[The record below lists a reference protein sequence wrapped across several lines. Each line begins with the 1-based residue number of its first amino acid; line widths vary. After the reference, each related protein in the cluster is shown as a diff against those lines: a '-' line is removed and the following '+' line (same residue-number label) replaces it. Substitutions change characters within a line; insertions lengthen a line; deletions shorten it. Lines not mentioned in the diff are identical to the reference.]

1 MLENL
6 IKNKKLLFVFA
17 LIFSLVFC
25 AELTVIGLEKINS
38 VPSDLREYQKAFPN
52 TFTKLRVDIA
62 YFSLTII
69 YVTWLLQNNRKQNNF
84 LSFLALLKYAGIFL
98 IIAFLTYPHT
108 TDIYLYL
115 HYGLMGLNG
124 INPYINAANSFTSPL
139 SPFLAWFQT
148 STYGP
153 ISQLFFMSA
162 ASTVQVSSVLG
173 VYVFKIFCV
182 LIHGINA
189 YLIWHLL
196 KTSNYRS
203 KITLAYLLNPLLL
216 SEHVASAHVDVF
228 VANALIILI
237 GCLYRRYYIAGF
249 LAIWLGFLEKTLP
262 VIWIPLVLSFLV
274 SKQRWKDLAIAG
286 FFSSIIIIILSNT
299 VLPTIESWK
308 SLVNP
313 GVGGR
318 TAISLHYLLNSSFY
332 LFPHIAIGTKKN
344 ILSGFTFLTY
354 LGFASYYLWTLL
366 QSYFRRSYSEANLIS
381 DIGWTTLILFLF
393 ATPWLMPW
401 YASVIL
407 PVTALSTTSP
417 LFVLT
422 SLTFSL
428 SSNLIYGVAGEG
440 VSVFSIIA
448 SVTVVGLPIAMLLL
462 GPKLLRRSAQVQLLN
477 NKLPSK
483 LN

>member
-1 MLENL
+1 MIGNM
-6 IKNKKLLFVFA
+6 IRNKKLLFVLA
-17 LIFSLVFC
+17 LIFSLIFC
-25 AELTVIGLEKINS
+25 AELTVIGLEKFYS
-38 VPSDLREYQKAFPN
+38 VPSDIREYQKAFPN
-52 TFTKLRVDIA
+52 TFTKLIVDIA

-69 YVTWLLQNNRKQNNF
+69 YVTWLLQKNRKQNNF
-84 LSFLALLKYAGIFL
+84 LSFLDLLKYAGIFL
-98 IIAFLTYPHT
+98 IIAFLTYPHS

-124 INPYINAANSFTSPL
+124 INPYINAANSLTSPL
-139 SPFLAWFQT
+139 SAFLAWSQT

-162 ASTVQVSSVLG
+162 ASTVQVSPVLG
-173 VYVFKIFCV
+173 VYVFKLFCV

-196 KTSNYRS
+196 KTSTYRS

-237 GCLYRRYYIAGF
+237 GCLSRRYYVAGF

-262 VIWIPLVLSFLV
+262 VIWLPLVLSFLV

-286 FFSSIIIIILSNT
+286 FLSSIIIIILSNT

-318 TAISLHYLLNSSFY
+318 TAISLHYLLNSSFH
-332 LFPHIAIGTKKN
+332 LFPHIAIETKKN
-344 ILSGFTFLTY
+344 ILSGFTLVTY
-354 LGFASYYLWTLL
+354 VGFASHYLWTLL

-401 YASVIL
+401 YASVLL

-428 SSNLIYGVAGEG
+428 ASNLIYGVAGEG
-440 VSVFSIIA
+440 VSVFTIIA

-477 NKLPSK
+477 NKLP
-483 LN
+483 